1 MLAKL
6 KTRFQTEEK
15 KRLLS
20 NFFSLSIL
28 QGSNYILP
36 LITFPYLVRVLGPE
50 KFGLLGFAGA
60 TVAYFTLLIS
70 FGFNLSAT
78 RQISI
83 HREDKDKISQIF
95 SSIISIQLLFFL
107 LSFAFLSILIFSFE
121 KFSQDWYV
129 YYLIFAS
136 VLGTI
141 MFPVWFYQGMERM
154 KYITYLNLLSKL
166 VYTVSI
172 FIFIQQED
180 DFYFVPLINSLLA
193 FITGLVSIWIIYNSF
208 QIKYHLPS
216 STSMLHQIKEGWHI
230 FISSV
235 AINLYTT
242 STTFILGLFTNNTI
256 VGYYTAGEKL
266 VKAVQGLT
274 QPVSQVI
281 YPYIAKL
288 VHTSKQNGLLF
299 IRKVL
304 LFIGAATFIMSV
316 LLLLYA
322 SNVVALVLG
331 ENYQHSIIVVQILSF
346 TPFII
351 GLSNILGI
359 QTMLNY
365 GMKKEFS
372 RVLMMGSLIN
382 LILSVILVPMFQEI
396 GSATSVLIVEI
407 FVTMTMFVY
416 LHKKGIRIME
426 GKSV

>member
-1 MLAKL
+1 MLTKL
-6 KTRFQTEEK
+6 KQKFQSEEK

-28 QGSNYILP
+28 QGSSYILP

-83 HREDKDKISQIF
+83 HRGDKDKIGQIF
-95 SSIISIQLLFFL
+95 SAIISIQLIFFL
-107 LSFAFLSILIFSFE
+107 LSLALLSILIFSFE

-136 VLGTI
+136 VLGTM
-141 MFPVWFYQGMERM
+141 MFPLWFYQGMERM

-180 DFYFVPLINSLLA
+180 DFYFVPLISSLLA
-193 FITGLVSIWIIYNSF
+193 FITGLISIWIIYNTF
-208 QIKYHLPS
+208 QIRYRLPS
-216 STSMLHQIKEGWHI
+216 ISNLSYQLKEGWHI

-266 VKAVQGLT
+266 VKAVQGLN
-274 QPVSQVI
+274 QPISQTI

-288 VHTSKQNGLLF
+288 VHTSKEDGLLF
-299 IRKVL
+299 IRKVF
-304 LFIGAATFIMSV
+304 LFIGIGTFIASA
-316 LLLLYA
+316 LLLIFA
-322 SNVVALVLG
+322 DNIVGLVLG
-331 ENYQHSIIVVQILSF
+331 ENYQHSIIVIQILSF
-346 TPFII
+346 SPFII
-351 GLSNILGI
+351 GLSNVLGI

-372 RVLMMGSLIN
+372 KVLMMGSLIN
-382 LILSVILVPMFQEI
+382 LILSVILVPMFQEA
-396 GSATSVLIVEI
+396 GSAVSVLIVEM
-407 FVTMTMFVY
+407 FVTITMFIY

-426 GKSV
+426 GKIV

>member
-1 MLAKL
+1 MLTKL
-6 KTRFQTEEK
+6 KQKFQSEEK

-28 QGSNYILP
+28 QGSSYILP

-70 FGFNLSAT
+70 FGFNLSAA

-83 HREDKDKISQIF
+83 HRGDKDKIGQIF
-95 SSIISIQLLFFL
+95 SAIISIQLIFFL
-107 LSFAFLSILIFSFE
+107 LSLALLSILIFSFE

-136 VLGTI
+136 VLGTM
-141 MFPVWFYQGMERM
+141 MFPLWFYQGMERM

-180 DFYFVPLINSLLA
+180 DFYFVPLISSLLA
-193 FITGLVSIWIIYNSF
+193 FITGLISIWIIYNTF
-208 QIKYHLPS
+208 QIRYRLPS
-216 STSMLHQIKEGWHI
+216 ISNLSYQLKEGWHI

-266 VKAVQGLT
+266 VKAVQGLN
-274 QPVSQVI
+274 QPISQTI

-288 VHTSKQNGLLF
+288 VHTSKEDGLLF
-299 IRKVL
+299 IRKVF
-304 LFIGAATFIMSV
+304 LFIGIGTFIASA
-316 LLLLYA
+316 LLLIFA
-322 SNVVALVLG
+322 DNIVGLVLG
-331 ENYQHSIIVVQILSF
+331 ENYQHSIIVIQILSF
-346 TPFII
+346 SPFII
-351 GLSNILGI
+351 GLSNVLGI

-372 RVLMMGSLIN
+372 KVLMMGSLIN
-382 LILSVILVPMFQEI
+382 LILSVILVPMFQEA
-396 GSATSVLIVEI
+396 GSAASVLIVEM
-407 FVTMTMFVY
+407 FVTITMFIY

-426 GKSV
+426 GKIV